1 MTPPKKKRG
10 KPESVL
16 SVILERFAGLS
27 GDLSRQ
33 FSGLFGM
40 LHEIKN
46 GIADLKARN
55 GTAEKID
62 RFAEAIPVTHWL
74 ISPPEFPPMMPDRDK
89 IRTGGN
95 ELGHVLVELAHRAE
109 TLHETGR
116 LAVLKYDER
125 KGRLELWCRERIR

>member
-1 MTPPKKKRG
+1 MTPPKKKRT
-10 KPESVL
+10 KAESAL

-46 GIADLKARN
+46 GIAELKTRN
-55 GTAEKID
+55 GAGDKID
-62 RFAEAIPVTHWL
+62 RFGEAKPVTHWL
-74 ISPPEFPPMMPDRDK
+74 ISTPDVAPMFHEREK
-89 IRTGGN
+89 VRTGGN
-95 ELGHVLVELAHRAE
+95 ELGRVLVELAHRTE

-116 LAVLKYDER
+116 IAILIYDEK
-125 KGRLELWCRERIR
+125 KGKLELWCRERIR